1 MINRLFSI
9 NNIKNGSKFFSTT
22 TTTTTV
28 ESKQPLVLLEK
39 HLVNGK
45 YTGIQIVKLNK
56 PKHLNALTF
65 EMGVDYKRV
74 VDTLAEDKD
83 LKCVVLTGEGKAFSA
98 GGDLDFL
105 IERTKDTAENNQ
117 KIMERFYRT
126 FLYIRSLPVPII
138 SAINGAAIGAGFC
151 LALATD
157 IRIVSNKAPVGLTFT
172 KLGIHPG
179 MGVTHS
185 ITNIVGQDVASY
197 MLLSSD
203 IIKGDEAQRLGLV
216 LKSVESDQ
224 VLSTALN
231 LAETISKNST
241 IAVNSTTK
249 TLRNRYNSDLDRSL
263 TREADAQSQCWASKD
278 IIEGILAIR
287 EGRDPKHNHLLF
299 DNDQK

>member
-9 NNIKNGSKFFSTT
+9 NNIKNGSKFFS

-224 VLSTALN
+224 VLPTALN

-249 TLRNRYNSDLDRSL
+249 TLRNKYNSDLDRSL